1 MRMGEYETKKA
12 DVLDDCLK
20 DDKMTYE
27 EKHILLLKS
36 IAESLAIIAGKIGR
50 KLL

>member
-1 MRMGEYETKKA
+1 MMNLGEDE
-12 DVLDDCLK
+12 
-20 DDKMTYE
+20 E
-27 EKHILLLKS
+27 EKIKGLKARVAKLSAQDAQTLILQD